1 MTSNNRLDNPAT
13 SPSTSPT
20 EGRSSLIS
28 GKIVW
33 ISAGAVSVTLIGLFA
48 LIIWLA
54 FAYPDRIEA
63 MRDVFIMLFALVS
76 CAGVIVMV
84 MMLIAMIRLIN
95 MIDYELRPILER
107 TNETIGMVQGTTSFV
122 SKNVVQPA
130 IKTRSFMA
138 GVRKGTR
145 TLFGDRPRN
154 LPK

>member
-1 MTSNNRLDNPAT
+1 MTSNNRLDNPVS
-13 SPSTSPT
+13 SPAN
-20 EGRSSLIS
+20 GRSSLIS

-33 ISAGAVSVTLIGLFA
+33 ISAVSVSVILIGLFA

-54 FAYPDRIEA
+54 FSYPDRIEA

-76 CAGVIVMV
+76 CAAVVVMV

-107 TNETIGMVQGTTSFV
+107 TNETIGMLQGTTSFV

-130 IKTRSFMA
+130 IKTRSFMV
-138 GVRKGTR
+138 GIRKGAR
-145 TLFGDRPRN
+145 TLFGDRRKN